1 MKRTMFTETELPVVY
16 LKPGEVHFSVKPA
29 VVMTLLGSCIS
40 LTMFS
45 ARLRL
50 GGVYHVLLPR
60 CREDSCPGCCDESY
74 HYVDCC
80 IMGMVGRF
88 ARIGVS
94 RGELEIKVFGGSDI
108 LGINGQKNHAS
119 VGKQNIMVAKD
130 SLRREGLEVSA
141 SHIGGTFGRK
151 IFFFAHTGAVFMKRI
166 RKNEHSRE
174 EAWRH

>member
-1 MKRTMFTETELPVVY
+1 MNRTMFTETELPVVY
-16 LKPGEVHFSVKPA
+16 LKPGEVHFSEKPA

-45 ARLRL
+45 ARLGL
-50 GGVYHVLLPR
+50 GGICHVLLPR

-80 IMGMVGRF
+80 IMGMVERF
-88 ARIGVS
+88 AWMGVARS
-94 RGELEIKVFGGSDI
+94 ELEIKVFGGSDI
-108 LGINGQKNHAS
+108 LVTNGRENHAS
-119 VGKQNIMVAKD
+119 VGRQNITVARKT
-130 SLRREGLEVSA
+130 LQREGLKVSA

-151 IFFFAHTGAVFMKRI
+151 IFFFTHTGAVFMKRI
-166 RKNEHSRE
+166 QRNVLSRE